1 MKIVKLLSFNH
12 LIRKL
17 TPKEF
22 KVGVNVIKN
31 NLKLKSNESVLIVT
45 DPRKEK
51 TEAAIF
57 FEAAKKFTKN
67 VELISF
73 SGMTENAQEPPK
85 IVSQAMKNTDTSLL
99 VTTFSLSHTQARKEA
114 CQVGT
119 RIISLPGITR
129 EMILRILSV
138 DYSELSK
145 LCQKLQTAMNLGNQV
160 TITSPAGTN
169 LKLSIRNR
177 FALSDTGD
185 FSKPGSFGNLPAGET
200 FIAPIENKTE
210 GIVVFDGAIADI
222 ELDKPITLEIKAGKT
237 ISIPGGKAA
246 KQLKHLIELAGEKAK
261 IIGEFGIGTNKSCR
275 LSSEVLEAEKVYGTC
290 HLALGNN
297 VTFGGKNSV
306 PFHSDGIIKKPT
318 VIIDNKII
326 LKNGKFII

>member
-1 MKIVKLLSFNH
+1 MKIVKKLFPKQIIRQLSD
-12 LIRKL
+12 
-17 TPKEF
+17 KEF
-22 KVGVNVIKN
+22 HVGANVIKN
-31 NLKLKSNESVLIVT
+31 NLKLKPDEKILIVT
-45 DPRKEK
+45 DPNKEK
-51 TEAAIF
+51 IEAAIF

-85 IVSQAMKNTDTSLL
+85 VISQAIKKADASLL
-99 VTTFSLSHTQARKEA
+99 VTTYSLSHTQARKKA
-114 CQVGT
+114 CQEGA
-119 RIISLPGITR
+119 RIISLPGITQ
-129 EMILRILSV
+129 EMILRTLSV
-138 DYSELSK
+138 DYVQISK
-145 LCQKLQTAMNLGNQV
+145 LCKKLEQAMSHSSQI

-169 LKLSIRNR
+169 LKLSIKNR
-177 FALSDTGD
+177 LALSDTGN
-185 FSKPGSFGNLPAGET
+185 FSKLGSFGNLPAGET

-237 ISIPGGKAA
+237 ISISGGKAA

-297 VTFGGKNSV
+297 ATFGGKNSV
-306 PFHSDGIIKKPT
+306 HFHSDGIIKNPKL
-318 VIIDNKII
+318 IIDNQVIFQ
-326 LKNGKFII
+326 NSKFII